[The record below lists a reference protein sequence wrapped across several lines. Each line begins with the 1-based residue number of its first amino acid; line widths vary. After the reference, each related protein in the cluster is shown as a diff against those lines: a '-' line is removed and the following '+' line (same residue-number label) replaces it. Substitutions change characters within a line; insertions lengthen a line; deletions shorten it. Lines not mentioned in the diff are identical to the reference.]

1 MKEFLQMIRGHRNRA
16 NASKSLAFT
25 PFNSIWCFT
34 RAIPMLCSNCSVESN
49 PSLVQSGVGG
59 ETGLDGIYNVRVCV
73 CTCNECARL
82 NRCACLAVYG
92 PKVPISL
99 DRGELVSLWALDS
112 VTRRDRCAA
121 DPWPRCG
128 PSKAPCW
135 EERWP
140 SLSTQPF
147 ISISVCL
154 AFPDQT
160 ALKLNNPAGIHQQ
173 THQPEIH
180 KHTSQWPNQTATA
193 SVIQY
198 TIT

>member
-1 MKEFLQMIRGHRNRA
+1 
-16 NASKSLAFT
+16 
-25 PFNSIWCFT
+25 
-34 RAIPMLCSNCSVESN
+34 MLCSNCSVESN
-49 PSLVQSGVGG
+49 LSLVQSGVGG
-59 ETGLDGIYNVRVCV
+59 ETGLDGIYNVRMYVHV
-73 CTCNECARL
+73 MDVHDSI
-82 NRCACLAVYG
+82 AVHVLLFMG

-99 DRGELVSLWALDS
+99 DRGELVSLGALDS

-147 ISISVCL
+147 ISISVCP
-154 AFPDQT
+154 AFLDQT

-180 KHTSQWPNQTATA
+180 KHTSQ
-193 SVIQY
+193 
-198 TIT
+198 